1 MPSPSSP
8 QHQPDAG
15 EPRILG
21 HHPDI
26 GTIFLCHKCDQV
38 HVALGHTHLQMEP
51 DAFRTVA
58 GMIERATS
66 NFELMLEAD
75 REPCV

>member
-1 MPSPSSP
+1 MPSSP
-8 QHQPDAG
+8 HPPQSGSG
-15 EPRILG
+15 EPQILG
-21 HHPDI
+21 HHPEI

-51 DAFRTVA
+51 EAFRAVV
-58 GMIERATS
+58 GMMERAAS

-75 REPCV
+75 RERTQ